1 LIAFAS
7 GPVYV
12 VSPISATVPIW
23 TILFGAIFFR
33 QTESINVASIIGAIS
48 VVAGVIAISL
58 VK

>member
-1 LIAFAS
+1 
-7 GPVYV
+7 
-12 VSPISATVPIW
+12 VPIW

-33 QTESINVASIIGAIS
+33 QIESINLASVIGAIS